1 MKNNISL
8 YIMREINISF
18 SPSDNKIHENIII
31 TSKNNITHID
41 TYFIRPN
48 ITNYEIMIFI
58 KKIKNIINSCENI
71 HIFNINFDKKIIDE
85 MLINNILSK
94 LNDILYCYF
103 PNIPIIKISGISS
116 KSQDLVDELIKYK
129 NIVMDPNKNPE
140 TYLKYVLSRV
150 PKKYKAN
157 IFKISKDKKYNPTK
171 MFPLTKGVGA
181 GSIYDAYFVHIQ
193 PKSINKKL
201 KNIYLLGK
209 AVTFDS
215 GGINLKGPGSH
226 IEEMKVDM
234 IGSALII
241 STLNLLDKHKQDT
254 KYNIHLLMP
263 IVENM
268 ISNAATRPGMTI
280 KSMSNKV
287 VEIVDTDAEG
297 RLCLADALDYVN
309 LFLIKKY
316 KSTNNLII
324 DIATLTGNTQY
335 ITNGISCIIMGNNKS
350 LTLCNTLMN
359 IGEYVGE
366 YVDYLKLRPEYLE
379 YLHTTVGDIANVNKN
394 IAKCGCLLGGSFL
407 EFFANP
413 DVPWIHIDVASNT
426 FNNHVPNSYGI
437 NLLYYFIKNIL

>member
-1 MKNNISL
+1 MSV
-8 YIMREINISF
+8 YISF
-18 SPSDNKIHENIII
+18 SPSDNKIHENIIF

-41 TYFIRPN
+41 TFFIRPN
-48 ITNYEIMIFI
+48 ITNYEIVTFI
-58 KKIKNIINSCENI
+58 TKIKNIINSCENI
-71 HIFNINFDKKIIDE
+71 NICNINFDKKITNEI
-85 MLINNILSK
+85 LVNNVLSK
-94 LNDILYCYF
+94 LSDILYCYF
-103 PNIPIIKISGISS
+103 PNIPIIKLSGVSS
-116 KSQDLVDELIKYK
+116 KSQDLLDELLKYK

-157 IFKISKDKKYNPTK
+157 VFKISKNKKYNPTK
-171 MFPLTKGVGA
+171 MFPLTKGVGG

-215 GGINLKGPGSH
+215 GGMNLKGPNSH
-226 IEEMKVDM
+226 IEEMKTDM
-234 IGSALII
+234 TGSALII
-241 STLNLLDKHKQDT
+241 SVLNLLDKHKLD
-254 KYNIHLLMP
+254 KFNIHLLMP

-268 ISNAATRPGMTI
+268 ISNDATRPGMTI

-297 RLCLADALDYVN
+297 RLCLADAIDYVN
-309 LFLIKKY
+309 LVLMKKY
-316 KSTNNLII
+316 KSTDNLII
-324 DIATLTGNTQY
+324 DIATLTGNTRY

-350 LTLCNTLMN
+350 LTMCNTLMN
-359 IGEYVGE
+359 VGEHVGE

-379 YLHTTVGDIANVNKN
+379 YLRTTVGNIANVNKD

-407 EFFANP
+407 EYFTNP
-413 DVPWIHIDVASNT
+413 DVPWIHMDVASNT
-426 FNNHVPNSYGI
+426 FIKHIPTSYGI
-437 NLLYYFIKNIL
+437 NLLYYFITRLYQV